1 MTKRVWNR
9 AAAVAAGVALCV
21 PLGIGDLGALE
32 VDGPGGFFAAAPAFA
47 TDSEDNIK
55 AIVPGT
61 TMDGK
66 PLDENQE
73 VHLTLRLRGDNPNN
87 DPSASHTTGST
98 TGYTVTVTK
107 LTYTFNPHSVDCSNL
122 RSLTVA
128 QARKMSKDRSWG
140 GTTDANG
147 EVSFPGLAPGLY
159 LIEIATPS
167 GPTQTYQKFQ
177 TTLAWLPIE
186 NQTQAGQ
193 WQYLVGIQPKPVKPQ
208 PPKPNS
214 NNGGGGVVPIPK
226 PSEDPK
232 PKPSEVPSQGPRPE
246 PSGNP
251 APYPNSQPKPSYL
264 DPNDPLVLAAQ
275 EEARR
280 RAEAMR
286 RRAEAIA
293 AALAATGAEVWV
305 PVFMSAGLLGTGFI
319 LLAKRRRRE
328 DD

>member
-73 VHLTLRLRGDNPNN
+73 VNLTLRLRGDNPNN

-107 LTYTFNPHSVDCSNL
+107 LIYTFNPHSVDCSKL

-167 GPTQTYQKFQ
+167 GPTQTYQNSKP
-177 TTLAWLPIE
+177 LWP
-186 NQTQAGQ
+186 G
-193 WQYLVGIQPKPVKPQ
+193 YLLKTRRKR
-208 PPKPNS
+208 
-214 NNGGGGVVPIPK
+214 
-226 PSEDPK
+226 D
-232 PKPSEVPSQGPRPE
+232 
-246 PSGNP
+246 SGNTLSGFN
-251 APYPNSQPKPSYL
+251 PN
-264 DPNDPLVLAAQ
+264 
-275 EEARR
+275 R
-280 RAEAMR
+280 
-286 RRAEAIA
+286 
-293 AALAATGAEVWV
+293 
-305 PVFMSAGLLGTGFI
+305 
-319 LLAKRRRRE
+319 
-328 DD
+328 